1 MFLKRVFV
9 IIFLSLFFSQTSYLT
24 LLADPC
30 INFKEAVNAKSV
42 NPYPEASLNHV
53 GIYFDYDW
61 DKSNKKIIK
70 RDKNNFPI
78 VSISIWKELS
88 EGTVLKS
95 HNGTNLSSL
104 DDDSL
109 YERIDTIS
117 DSSVIEYFDE
127 NKKINKIKVSEKTY
141 NIIEFF
147 FDNFFINTIG
157 SIEAKEGFFELD
169 YAFSFFYIRP
179 DLQKEGKLLKGDNC
193 GFKEEELK
201 KLYFPHENIVLKQ
214 FDADKDKVS
223 SNMSF
228 EWSEEYE
235 EVFLIK
241 DIRGIAKIRE
251 VFDFSKFPFDK
262 QVLNIPIE
270 SLLRN
275 KMEKEIPTIYRIN
288 PSEEVHKH
296 LLTFKEKNY
305 LQEWKVTDIDLYN
318 FWHTDKTGLSD
329 TLIME
334 ILIER
339 NANYYI
345 FKIILPVLLILI
357 VAWSVLWIPAREEWV
372 ESRLTTSIVAL
383 LSLIAYNFVFQD
395 DIPKLDILTS
405 LDKFVLLSYIFC
417 AIPIFTTIFLSRF
430 IDRGAGSQKRAT
442 RRNRVIRYVGGAAYI
457 FGTLTIFFL

>member
-42 NPYPEASLNHV
+42 NPYPATSLNHV

-104 DDDSL
+104 DDNSL

-157 SIEAKEGFFELD
+157 SIEAKEGFYELD
-169 YAFSFFYIRP
+169 YNFGFFYVRP
-179 DLQKEGKLLKGDNC
+179 DLQKEGKLLEDVSC
-193 GFKEEELK
+193 AFKEEELK
-201 KLYFPHENIVLKQ
+201 KLYFPHTDMVLKQ
-214 FDADKDKVS
+214 FDIDQDKVS
-223 SNMSF
+223 SKMSF
-228 EWSEEYE
+228 EWMKEWE
-235 EVFLIK
+235 EVILTQTIK
-241 DIRGIAKIRE
+241 GTAKLRE

-262 QVLNIPIE
+262 QVLHIPIE
-270 SLLRN
+270 SLIRN
-275 KMEKEIPTIYRIN
+275 KMEKEIPTIFRIN
-288 PSEEVHKH
+288 PSGDVYKE
-296 LLTFKEKNY
+296 LLQYKKNNY
-305 LQEWKVTDIDLYN
+305 LQEWKVKDIDLYN
-318 FWHTDKTGLSD
+318 FWHTDESGLSD
-329 TLIME
+329 TVIME

-395 DIPKLDILTS
+395 DLPKLDILTS

-442 RRNRVIRYVGGAAYI
+442 RRNRVIRYVGGATYI